1 MTTCAAFWVHTNIRP
16 DNRIFPCCRY
26 KGPVATFDG
35 DVGKILH
42 SDVYNNLRR
51 DSLNGIYQPGCEKC
65 YYEERQG
72 KESLRQKFNK
82 EYSIDK
88 VELKFLEIGFDNIC
102 NLACDGCWEEWSSTW
117 ANIKNPDSKK
127 INIITTS
134 EFENL
139 PKTIDKVLFLG
150 GEPLMTNRHSRF
162 LQTLDSPENISVI
175 YYTNGTFLLKEQ
187 DIILLKKFKKVLIN
201 VSIDGVGE
209 LNDQIRKGSYWA
221 DILNFLEQL
230 KKTEFDISIN
240 SVIHLNSWHG
250 LKDLADFVKSHNY
263 NWVTNILTY
272 PKHLDITNLSSEN
285 KARLLEIIDSID
297 LPNKE
302 YIQKHLYESSQ
313 V

>member
-1 MTTCAAFWVHTNIRP
+1 MTICAAFWVHTNIRP

-26 KGPVATFDG
+26 KEPVATFDG

-42 SDVYNNLRR
+42 SDVYNNLRS

-65 YYEERQG
+65 YYEERHG
-72 KESLRQKFNK
+72 KESLRQRFNA
-82 EYSIDK
+82 EYSTDK

-117 ANIKNPDSKK
+117 ANIKNHTSKK
-127 INIITTS
+127 INVITTA
-134 EFENL
+134 EFKNL
-139 PKTIDKVLFLG
+139 PETIDKVLFLG

-187 DIILLKKFKKVLIN
+187 DIVLLKKFKKVLIN

-209 LNDQIRKGSYWA
+209 LNDQIRKGSSWV

-240 SVIHLNSWHG
+240 SVIHLNSWIG

-263 NWVTNILTY
+263 NWITNILTY

-302 YIQKHLYESSQ
+302 YIQKHLYESIQ